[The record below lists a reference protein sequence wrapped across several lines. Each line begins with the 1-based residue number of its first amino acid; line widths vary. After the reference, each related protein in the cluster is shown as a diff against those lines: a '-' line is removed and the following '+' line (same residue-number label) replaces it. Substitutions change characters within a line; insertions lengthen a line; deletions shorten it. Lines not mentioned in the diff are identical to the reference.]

1 MDRYVCISACT
12 CYINIIIT
20 LPGNHRD
27 SDVEL
32 LILCNHW
39 YSNLNRALVSVLL
52 VLLLFFFY
60 CLQVV
65 VDYTDY
71 DPLLPLM

>member
-1 MDRYVCISACT
+1 MDRYAYTSACT

-52 VLLLFFFY
+52 VFIFYFFY
-60 CLQVV
+60 CLQIV

>member
-1 MDRYVCISACT
+1 MDRYVYT
-12 CYINIIIT
+12 CGCSCYKNIIIT

-52 VLLLFFFY
+52 VLLLFFY

>member
-1 MDRYVCISACT
+1 MDRYAYTSPCT

>member
-1 MDRYVCISACT
+1 MDRYAYTCACT

-52 VLLLFFFY
+52 VLLLFFFIA
-60 CLQVV
+60 CR
-65 VDYTDY
+65 
-71 DPLLPLM
+71 

>member
-1 MDRYVCISACT
+1 MDRYVYTSAGT
-12 CYINIIIT
+12 CYINIIII

-52 VLLLFFFY
+52 VLLFIFFTA
-60 CLQVV
+60 CR
-65 VDYTDY
+65 
-71 DPLLPLM
+71 